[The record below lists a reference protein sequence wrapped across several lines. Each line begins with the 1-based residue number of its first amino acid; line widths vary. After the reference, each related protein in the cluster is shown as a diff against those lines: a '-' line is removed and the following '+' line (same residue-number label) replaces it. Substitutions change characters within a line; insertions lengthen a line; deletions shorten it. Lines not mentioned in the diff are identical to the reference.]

1 MHPTHNTLSEN
12 IRGQSV
18 ELLNK
23 HLAAAVDLHGQESGR
38 EAISLAGALGDT
50 VAVSRGIDDQ
60 PWLVESSLA
69 RK

>member
-23 HLAAAVDLHGQESGR
+23 HPAAAVDLHGQESGR
-38 EAISLAGALGDT
+38 DAIGLAVTPGDT
-50 VAVSRGIDDQ
+50 IAVSRGIDDQ